1 MAKSGDLGTLHYQ
14 SAVFKTNRIWRSAP
28 KVIVSRITGNYKNNT
43 LGENILL
50 YVSIAELHTYNYLFP
65 ARLFQPMGNS
75 CAPFQGS
82 LDNDQE

>member
-14 SAVFKTNRIWRSAP
+14 SAVFKTNRIWRNAP
-28 KVIVSRITGNYKNNT
+28 KVIVSKITGDYKNNT

-65 ARLFQPMGNS
+65 ACLFHPMGNS
-75 CAPFQGS
+75 CGPFQCS
-82 LDNDQE
+82 LDNDRE

>member
-75 CAPFQGS
+75 CGPFQGS